1 MQYEYIM
8 FNNIIYFQKKNVADT
23 EYTVKRGGD
32 GHGAI
37 VQSPPQTEQVVVG
50 SK

>member
-8 FNNIIYFQKKNVADT
+8 FNVADT
-23 EYTVKRGGD
+23 EYTVQGVAMVMALSSSRP
-32 GHGAI
+32 HR
-37 VQSPPQTEQVVVG
+37 QQVVVG